1 MAGIDPILLEV
12 FWNRLISIV
21 NEQATALMNASFTT
35 VVREAGD
42 LSAGIFETEGNM
54 LAQAVTGTPGHINTM
69 ALAVRHFLAYC
80 VAYTTYPLKS
90 AISPHV
96 PNNEGSFQPVKTS
109 GSMSAPMPPTGQRQ
123 RSYGSHRGFAGT
135 TPLTNHCQR
144 RAARCSDVTVL
155 GADATRVSSHHLF
168 AAMGK
173 AR

>member
-1 MAGIDPILLEV
+1 
-12 FWNRLISIV
+12 
-21 NEQATALMNASFTT
+21 MNAAFTT

-80 VAYTTYPLKS
+80 VAYTTYPLKC

-96 PNNEGSFQPVKTS
+96 PNNEGSFQPVKIS
-109 GSMSAPMPPTGQRQ
+109 GSMSALMPSTGQR
-123 RSYGSHRGFAGT
+123 
-135 TPLTNHCQR
+135 QR
-144 RAARCSDVTVL
+144 RAARCSDVTAL
-155 GADATRVSSHHLF
+155 GADATRVSLHHLF
-168 AAMGK
+168 ASMGK